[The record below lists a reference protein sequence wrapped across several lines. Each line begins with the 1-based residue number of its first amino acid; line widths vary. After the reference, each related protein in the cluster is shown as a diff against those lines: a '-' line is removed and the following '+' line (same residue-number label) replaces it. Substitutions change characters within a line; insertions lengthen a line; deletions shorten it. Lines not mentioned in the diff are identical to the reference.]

1 VLSKNHSPKIN
12 KMKNS
17 SKVLIA
23 VGAGVAIGGLLGVL
37 FAPDKGSETRKKIA
51 DAGKQL
57 GEKIKEKVN
66 EGKEKF
72 SGMKEEL
79 KERINARNERVEELV

>member
-1 VLSKNHSPKIN
+1 
-12 KMKNS
+12 MKNS
-17 SKVLIA
+17 SKVMIA

-51 DAGKQL
+51 DAGKKL
-57 GEKIKEKVN
+57 GDKVKEKVN

-72 SGMKEEL
+72 SGLKEEL